1 MVSVDYYII
10 DNKIYLVLNKKE
22 FNGSTYVYL
31 ANEMD
36 SADMIV
42 RKLINEDTLKMLDSK
57 EELMNVLAL
66 FIK

>member
-1 MVSVDYYII
+1 MISVGYYPI
-10 DNKIYLVLNKKE
+10 DNKIYLVLNRKVYQG
-22 FNGSTYVYL
+22 NTYVFL

-36 SADMIV
+36 SADVMV
-42 RKLINEDTLKMLDSK
+42 RKLVDENTLKMLDSK

>member
-1 MVSVDYYII
+1 MISVDYYPI
-10 DNKIYLVLNKKE
+10 DNKIYLVLNRKVYQG
-22 FNGSTYVYL
+22 NTYVFL

-36 SADMIV
+36 SADVMV
-42 RKLINEDTLKMLDSK
+42 RKLVDENTLKMLDSK

>member
-1 MVSVDYYII
+1 MISVGYYPI

-22 FNGSTYVYL
+22 YQGNTYVFL

-36 SADMIV
+36 SADVMI
-42 RKLINEDTLKMLDSK
+42 RKVENDNILKMLDNK
-57 EELMNVLAL
+57 EELINVLSL

>member
-1 MVSVDYYII
+1 MISVGYYPI
-10 DNKIYLVLNKKE
+10 DNKIYLVLNKKVYQG
-22 FNGSTYVYL
+22 NTYVFL

-36 SADMIV
+36 SADVMV
-42 RKLINEDTLKMLDSK
+42 RKLVDDNTLKMLDSK

>member
-1 MVSVDYYII
+1 MVSVDYNII

>member
-1 MVSVDYYII
+1 MVSVDYYPI

-42 RKLINEDTLKMLDSK
+42 RKLIDEDTLKMLDSK

>member
-1 MVSVDYYII
+1 MISVGYYPI
-10 DNKIYLVLNKKE
+10 DNKIYLVLNRKVYQW
-22 FNGSTYVYL
+22 NTYVFL

-36 SADMIV
+36 SADVMV
-42 RKLINEDTLKMLDSK
+42 RKLVDDNTLKMLDSK

>member
-1 MVSVDYYII
+1 MISVDYYPI
-10 DNKIYLVLNKKE
+10 DNKIYLVLNRKVYRG
-22 FNGSTYVYL
+22 NTYVFL

-36 SADMIV
+36 SADVMV
-42 RKLINEDTLKMLDSK
+42 RKLVDDNTLKMLDSK